1 MGKEKKQIKE
11 ENKVYKSFK
20 TYHDLMYKLSN
31 LYFDYSVTFN
41 QLEQQAF
48 KESVLN
54 EKVSDEEKEEIENKI
69 SYLENNISK
78 VQSLISSHL
87 KIMETLL
94 KKENNAL
101 QETEAEKINRMHI
114 SIMEDYNICIQ
125 LLKSLEKEYKEWDFS
140 KVSFSQ
146 IDAEKMKLNIAIKK
160 YNVNNLKLMDYK
172 LYDIFEAQKIAKEE
186 ANEITK

>member
-11 ENKVYKSFK
+11 ENKVLESFK
-20 TYHDLMYKLSN
+20 IYHDLMYKLSN

-41 QLEQQAF
+41 QLEQQIF

-54 EKVSDEEKEEIENKI
+54 EKVSGEEKEEIENKI

-94 KKENNAL
+94 KKENSAL

-125 LLKSLEKEYKEWDFS
+125 LLKSLERKYKEWDFS
-140 KVSFSQ
+140 KVNFSQ
-146 IDAEKMKLNIAIKK
+146 IDTEKMKLNIAIKR
-160 YNVNNLKLMDYK
+160 YNDNNLKLMNYK